1 MTSLRILIADDHDL
15 IRRGLKSLLE
25 DQSGWEVC
33 GEARTGKEAV
43 TMAEQLQP
51 SIAIVDITMPELNG
65 LNVTRRIRKV
75 SPLTAV
81 LLVSVHYSDCLIHDS
96 IEAGALGY
104 IIKSDSDQDLVK
116 AVTTLAAGKPFYT
129 GHATE
134 TIFAQAKAQ
143 AATKS
148 LSPRLTDREH
158 EILQLISEGKATKEV
173 AAVLGL
179 SVKTAETHRVNLMR
193 KLQVHSIGEL
203 VRYAVRNKI
212 IEA

>member
-1 MTSLRILIADDHDL
+1 MISLRILVADDHDL
-15 IRRGLKSLLE
+15 IRRGIKSLLE
-25 DQSGWEVC
+25 QSGWEVC

-51 SIAIVDITMPELNG
+51 GIAILDITMPELNG
-65 LNVTRRIRKV
+65 LDVTRRIRKV
-75 SPLTAV
+75 SPQTAV
-81 LLVSVHYSDCLIHDS
+81 LLVSVHYSDRLIHDS

-104 IIKSDSDQDLVK
+104 LLKSDSDQELVK

-129 GHATE
+129 GHATDA
-134 TIFAQAKAQ
+134 ILVQANAQ

-148 LSPRLTDREH
+148 RGLRLTTRER

-193 KLQVHSIGEL
+193 SSRFTALESSSATRFAIG
-203 VRYAVRNKI
+203 
-212 IEA
+212 